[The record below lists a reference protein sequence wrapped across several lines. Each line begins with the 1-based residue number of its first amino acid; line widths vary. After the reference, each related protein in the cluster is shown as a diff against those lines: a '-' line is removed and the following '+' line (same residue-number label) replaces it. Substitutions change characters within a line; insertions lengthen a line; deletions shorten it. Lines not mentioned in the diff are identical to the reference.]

1 MLIKSGE
8 SQIISNINKNVIKS
22 FWFDFV
28 SKYTF
33 DIFFAFLLLVLVAI
47 TASIYPYLIQLVF
60 DGLLDSGNNDWITLP
75 LVIALVAIIRGVAMF
90 FQIKQVSKISL
101 SISVDIQK
109 NLTKHIIRADLLELN
124 KLSSGNHVS
133 RIMNDVVLIKDGF
146 ERSINNLIRDTLTII
161 ALMSYLIWLDWLL
174 SILVFVIYPIALN
187 PIFKIGKKQKI
198 IATTLQEQMETVTST
213 LTEMLQGIRMVKSYN
228 LEKMEIKRSEN
239 VLNVLFNKMF
249 NLVIGRAKV
258 LPILEVLGGVA
269 AACVIGLASYRVSM
283 GELSPGSVVGYVT
296 ALLMIAQ
303 PARALGTFNTVL
315 QEALSALTRIYSQ
328 LNVASKV
335 SNSHSA
341 VKLKLN
347 KKSPPNITFKNVN
360 FSYTNKIKALDNINF
375 FIEAGTKV
383 ALVGQSGA
391 GKSSII
397 NLISR
402 FYDPLSGEIFINQQS
417 LKNINLNSLRDNVA
431 LVSQDTVI
439 YNKTFLENIRFG
451 NLDANDDDIIKAAK
465 NAGIH
470 EFIKTTPDSYNTL
483 LGEGGKNLSGGQRQR
498 ISIARAILKD
508 APILLLDEAT
518 SALDT
523 KTEDEVN
530 KALEKLTKNKTT
542 ITVAH
547 KLSNIVN
554 FDQIILF
561 NKGKIVEL
569 GKHQDLVKKSSLY
582 RKLYKLNINNV

>member
-1 MLIKSGE
+1 MITDVNKVIIK
-8 SQIISNINKNVIKS
+8 N
-22 FWFDFV
+22 FWNDFV
-28 SKYTF
+28 SRYKF
-33 DIFFAFLLLVLVAI
+33 DIITAFFLLVLVAA
-47 TASIYPYLIQLVF
+47 TASVYPYLIQLVF
-60 DGLLDSGNNDWITLP
+60 DGLLDDKNNNWLILP
-75 LVIALVAIIRGVAMF
+75 MVIALVAVIRGIAMF

-109 NLTKHIIRADLLELN
+109 KLSRHLINTDLVELN
-124 KLSSGNHVS
+124 KFSSGNHVS
-133 RIMNDVVLIKDGF
+133 RIMNDVNLIRDGF

-174 SILVFVIYPIALN
+174 SILVFVIYPIALR
-187 PIFKIGKKQKI
+187 PIFRIGKKQKI

-228 LEKMEIKRSEN
+228 LENMEIKRSEG
-239 VLNVLFNKMF
+239 VLNNLFSKMF
-249 NLVIGRAKV
+249 NLVIGRAKILPV
-258 LPILEVLGGVA
+258 LEILGGVA
-269 AACVIGLASYRVSM
+269 AACVIGLASYRVSL

-315 QEALSALTRIYSQ
+315 QEALSALGRIYLQ
-328 LNVASKV
+328 LSISPKV
-335 SNSHSA
+335 NSLSSA
-341 VKLKLN
+341 PNLKILKN
-347 KKSPPNITFKNVN
+347 KAPTIIFKNVSFSYNKKLNVLDHIN
-360 FSYTNKIKALDNINF
+360 FSVD
-375 FIEAGTKV
+375 AGSKV

-402 FYDPLSGEIFINQQS
+402 FYDPVSGEISINQQ
-417 LKNINLNSLRDNVA
+417 NIKDLNINSLRNNIA
-431 LVSQDTVI
+431 LVSQDTII
-439 YNKTFLENIRFG
+439 YNKSFLDNIKFG
-451 NLDANDDDIIKAAK
+451 NLKATDKKIKEAAK

-470 EFIKTTPDSYNTL
+470 DFISASLNGYKTIV
-483 LGEGGKNLSGGQRQR
+483 GEGGNNLSGGQKQR
-498 ISIARAILKD
+498 LSIARAILKD

-518 SALDT
+518 SSLDAE
-523 KTEDEVN
+523 TENEIN

-554 FDQIILF
+554 SDKIILF
-561 NKGKIVEL
+561 NKGKVVDIGNHEEL
-569 GKHQDLVKKSSLY
+569 IKKSPLY
-582 RKLYKLNINNV
+582 KKLYNVGN

>member
-1 MLIKSGE
+1 MGTN
-8 SQIISNINKNVIKS
+8 QIISNINRNLIKS
-22 FWFDFV
+22 FWNDFV

-33 DIFFAFLLLVLVAI
+33 DIFYAFLLLVLVAI

-60 DGLLDSGNNDWITLP
+60 DGLLDSKNVEWIKIP
-75 LVIALVAIIRGVAMF
+75 FIIAMVAFIRGIAMF

-109 NLTKHIIRADLLELN
+109 KLTKHIINSDLLELN

-146 ERSINNLIRDTLTII
+146 ERSINNLIRDTLTIV

-174 SILVFVIYPIALN
+174 SILVFVIYPIALK

-198 IATTLQEQMETVTST
+198 IATDLQEQMETVTST

-228 LEKMEIKRSEN
+228 LETMETKRSER
-239 VLNVLFNKMF
+239 VLNVLFSKMLS
-249 NLVIGRAKV
+249 LVIGRAKV

-269 AACVIGLASYRVSM
+269 AACVIGFASYRVSM

-315 QEALSALTRIYSQ
+315 QEALSALSRIYSQ
-328 LNVASKV
+328 LNVESKIKELT
-335 SNSHSA
+335 SA
-341 VKLKLN
+341 TNLKLN
-347 KKSPPNITFKNVN
+347 KKNPPSIVFKKVS
-360 FSYTNKIKALDNINF
+360 FSYKDKIKALENINF
-375 FIEAGTKV
+375 SIESGSKV

-402 FYDPLSGEIFINQQS
+402 FYDPLSGEIFINQKN
-417 LKNINLNSLRDNVA
+417 LKDINLNSLRDNIA
-431 LVSQDTVI
+431 LVSQDTII
-439 YNKTFLENIRFG
+439 YNKTFSENIRFG
-451 NLDANDDDIIKAAK
+451 NLEAKENDIIKAAK

-470 EFIKTTPDSYNTL
+470 EFINTSTDGYNTI

-518 SALDT
+518 SSLDA
-523 KTEDEVN
+523 KTEEEIN
-530 KALEKLTKNKTT
+530 KALEKITKNKTI

-561 NKGKIVEL
+561 NKGKVIEC
-569 GKHQDLVKKSSLY
+569 GKHKDLVKKSSLY
-582 RKLYKLNINNV
+582 KKLYKLNTKI

>member
-1 MLIKSGE
+1 MLIESGE

-60 DGLLDSGNNDWITLP
+60 DGLLDSRNNDWITLP
-75 LVIALVAIIRGVAMF
+75 LVIALVAIIRGIAMF

-109 NLTKHIIRADLLELN
+109 NLTKHIISADLLELN

-174 SILVFVIYPIALN
+174 SILVFVIYPIALK

-328 LNVASKV
+328 LNVASKI

-391 GKSSII
+391 GKSSIV

-439 YNKTFLENIRFG
+439 YNKTFSENIRFG
-451 NLDANDDDIIKAAK
+451 NLDAKDDDIIKAAK

-470 EFIKTTPDSYNTL
+470 EFIKTTANSYNTL

-518 SALDT
+518 SALDA
-523 KTEDEVN
+523 KTEGEVN

-547 KLSNIVN
+547 KLSNILN

-561 NKGKIVEL
+561 NKGKIVGL

>member
-1 MLIKSGE
+1 MITDVNKVIIK
-8 SQIISNINKNVIKS
+8 N
-22 FWFDFV
+22 FWNDFV
-28 SKYTF
+28 SRYKF
-33 DIFFAFLLLVLVAI
+33 DIITALFLLVLVAT
-47 TASIYPYLIQLVF
+47 TASVYPYLIQLVF
-60 DGLLDSGNNDWITLP
+60 DGLLDDKNNNWLILP
-75 LVIALVAIIRGVAMF
+75 MVIALVAVIRGIAMF

-109 NLTKHIIRADLLELN
+109 KLSRHLINTDLVELN
-124 KLSSGNHVS
+124 KFSSGNHVS
-133 RIMNDVVLIKDGF
+133 RIMNDVNLIRDGF

-174 SILVFVIYPIALN
+174 SILVFVIYPIALR
-187 PIFKIGKKQKI
+187 PIFRIGKKQKI

-228 LEKMEIKRSEN
+228 LENMEIKRSEG
-239 VLNVLFNKMF
+239 VLNNLFSKMF
-249 NLVIGRAKV
+249 NLVIGRAKILPV
-258 LPILEVLGGVA
+258 LEILGGVA
-269 AACVIGLASYRVSM
+269 AACVIGLASYRVSL

-315 QEALSALTRIYSQ
+315 QEALSALGRIYLQ
-328 LNVASKV
+328 LSISPKV
-335 SNSHSA
+335 NSLSSA
-341 VKLKLN
+341 PNLKILKN
-347 KKSPPNITFKNVN
+347 KAPTIIFKNVS
-360 FSYTNKIKALDNINF
+360 FSYNKKLNVLDNINF
-375 FIEAGTKV
+375 SVDAGSKV

-402 FYDPLSGEIFINQQS
+402 FYDPVSGEISINQQ
-417 LKNINLNSLRDNVA
+417 NIKDLNINSLRNNIA
-431 LVSQDTVI
+431 LVSQDTII
-439 YNKTFLENIRFG
+439 YNKSFLDNIKFG
-451 NLDANDDDIIKAAK
+451 NLKATDKKIKEAAK

-470 EFIKTTPDSYNTL
+470 DFISASLNGYKTIV
-483 LGEGGKNLSGGQRQR
+483 GEGGNNLSGGQKQR
-498 ISIARAILKD
+498 LSIARAILKD

-518 SALDT
+518 SSLDAE
-523 KTEDEVN
+523 TENEIN

-554 FDQIILF
+554 SDKIILF
-561 NKGKIVEL
+561 NKGKVVDIGNHEEL
-569 GKHQDLVKKSSLY
+569 IKKSQLY
-582 RKLYKLNINNV
+582 RKLYNVGN

>member
-1 MLIKSGE
+1 MITDVNKVIIK
-8 SQIISNINKNVIKS
+8 N
-22 FWFDFV
+22 FWNDFV
-28 SKYTF
+28 SRYKF
-33 DIFFAFLLLVLVAI
+33 DIITAFFLLVLVAA
-47 TASIYPYLIQLVF
+47 TASVYPYLIQLVF
-60 DGLLDSGNNDWITLP
+60 DGLLDDKNDNWLILP
-75 LVIALVAIIRGVAMF
+75 MVIALVAVIRGIAMF

-109 NLTKHIIRADLLELN
+109 KLSRHLINTDLVELN
-124 KLSSGNHVS
+124 KFSSGNHVS
-133 RIMNDVVLIKDGF
+133 RIMNDVNLIRDGF

-174 SILVFVIYPIALN
+174 SILVFVIYPIALR
-187 PIFKIGKKQKI
+187 PIFRIGKKQKI

-228 LEKMEIKRSEN
+228 LENMEIKRSEG
-239 VLNVLFNKMF
+239 VLNNLFSKMF
-249 NLVIGRAKV
+249 NLVIGRAKILPV
-258 LPILEVLGGVA
+258 LEILGGVA
-269 AACVIGLASYRVSM
+269 AACVIGLASYRVSL

-315 QEALSALTRIYSQ
+315 QEALSALGRIYLQ
-328 LNVASKV
+328 LSISPKVNSLSSAPNLKISK
-335 SNSHSA
+335 
-341 VKLKLN
+341 N
-347 KKSPPNITFKNVN
+347 KAPTIIFKNVS
-360 FSYTNKIKALDNINF
+360 FSYNKKLNVLDNINF
-375 FIEAGTKV
+375 YVDAGSKV

-402 FYDPLSGEIFINQQS
+402 FYDPASGEISINQQ
-417 LKNINLNSLRDNVA
+417 NIKDLNINSLRNNIA
-431 LVSQDTVI
+431 LVSQDTII
-439 YNKTFLENIRFG
+439 YNKSFLDNIKFG
-451 NLDANDDDIIKAAK
+451 NLKATDKKIKEAAK

-470 EFIKTTPDSYNTL
+470 DFISASLNGYKTIV
-483 LGEGGKNLSGGQRQR
+483 GEGGNNLSGGQKQR
-498 ISIARAILKD
+498 LSIARAILKD

-518 SALDT
+518 SSLDAE
-523 KTEDEVN
+523 TENEIN

-554 FDQIILF
+554 SDKIILF
-561 NKGKIVEL
+561 NKGKVVDIGNHEEL
-569 GKHQDLVKKSSLY
+569 IKKSSLY
-582 RKLYKLNINNV
+582 KKLYNVGN